1 MYTIVLLSQKIKL
14 FDLTWLEYAD
24 DTYLIVCAS
33 KRATIMAELNHIS
46 TWAAQNNLRLNAN
59 KSREMLIRRS
69 SNFEFPPTIAGV
81 ERVTLMKILGV
92 TVSDNLRA
100 TDHVAEVISSC
111 SRGLY
116 ALLVLR
122 SHGLSDISLHAVT
135 PKQRLLP
142 LCSILRPLSGAST
155 RLRTGINSSNSWAR
169 SGGITLILFLYE
181 VHRSYCSVLGLLLN

>member
-59 KSREMLIRRS
+59 KSREMLIQTS
-69 SNFEFPPTIAGV
+69 SNLSSLKPSCY
-81 ERVTLMKILGV
+81 IL
-92 TVSDNLRA
+92 TVSDNIRA
-100 TDHVAEVISSC
+100 TEVISSC

-116 ALLVLR
+116 ALRVLR
-122 SHGLSDISLHAVT
+122 SNGLSDISLHCVAKATVVA
-135 PKQRLLP
+135 RLLYIVLLP
-142 LCSILRPLSGAST
+142 GGVLSRLKTGIRLKTWINRAILESDQRDGLLPRRLSC
-155 RLRTGINSSNSWAR
+155 RLRDGSWSKGQINIGS
-169 SGGITLILFLYE
+169 
-181 VHRSYCSVLGLLLN
+181 